1 VSERFVTIA
10 SSCSLVEAH
19 VLKARLEENGVIAG
33 AIEEPSSGGLGVF
46 GAHAT
51 SFAVQ
56 VPESDY
62 HKARQLL
69 RAFEVEREFDEDHNG
84 FRVVREL
91 EAPDAIRAADDL
103 DDAGPSLPL
112 ASDRPEARVENEP
125 RPSEEDRDNSHGY
138 QRCLSCQST
147 VDAGRSTCHWC
158 GASMTDQPLET
169 REAPSDESVPVQD
182 LSLVVDDAALADIK
196 STPGDDWARQAY
208 LLAIAG
214 ILLMCVPITCVL
226 SLAIVMWVNLRRY
239 YLSEDGM
246 RHMRLAAIID
256 TVVLMAWLRLAVYFL
271 R

>member
-1 VSERFVTIA
+1 
-10 SSCSLVEAH
+10 
-19 VLKARLEENGVIAG
+19 
-33 AIEEPSSGGLGVF
+33 
-46 GAHAT
+46 
-51 SFAVQ
+51 
-56 VPESDY
+56 
-62 HKARQLL
+62 
-69 RAFEVEREFDEDHNG
+69 
-84 FRVVREL
+84 
-91 EAPDAIRAADDL
+91 
-103 DDAGPSLPL
+103 
-112 ASDRPEARVENEP
+112 
-125 RPSEEDRDNSHGY
+125 
-138 QRCLSCQST
+138 
-147 VDAGRSTCHWC
+147 
-158 GASMTDQPLET
+158 MTDQPLET